1 MSWVGLVCVGLV
13 WVGLGVLVGS
23 RQVYIVFIDFLLE
36 TVDVV
41 YSEFFVASRLVGAA
55 FVGVARF
62 CVWLG
67 FALAFG
73 VGVRFRL
80 VGSVWGVLWLGWVAV
95 GCVGLVC
102 CVGLGPFGLG
112 WLRLVLCPYE
122 VYIVFLHFLL
132 KTVDVVYSEFF
143 VDALLGFLASW
154 CWFCGGGSVLCLVWV
169 WLGYGCLALV
179 PFGWFCLG
187 VALVWLG
194 RRGLLGCV
202 GSGCCVGLGPFG
214 LVWVGG
220 WGLLLVVRPCEVYIV
235 FIDFLFKTVDVLY
248 TVSEF
253 YVDALL
259 GLLALLS
266 WGWLGFVFGLGLP
279 WLLVLGLGSVWLVLF
294 GGCFGLA
301 GLPWVALGCV
311 GLGCCVGLGPFGLGW
326 LRLVLCPCEVY
337 IVFLHFLL
345 KTVDVVY
352 SEFFVDALL
361 GFFVLVLWGWLGFVF
376 GLGLAWLLV
385 FGFGSVWLVL
395 FGGCFGL
402 AGLPW
407 VVGLCWVGL
416 LCWVGSVWVGLV
428 AACPAPLRC
437 LHRVLALPPQD
448 RGRCLLRVLRGCA
461 AWLLGAGF
469 VGLARFCVWFGFGL
483 AFGVWLWFRLV
494 GSVWGLLWLGWV
506 AVGCW
511 VVLGRVAVL
520 DWGPFGLVWVGGWG
534 LLLVVCPCEVY
545 ILRPHF
551 RSGFW
556 IFKMPQPQSAVEL
569 WNFVSAT
576 CSAAGSAGLF
586 LF

>member
-23 RQVYIVFIDFLLE
+23 RQVYIVFIDFLLQ

-41 YSEFFVASRLVGAA
+41 YSEFFVVL
-55 FVGVARF
+55 F
-62 CVWLG
+62 LG
-67 FALAFG
+67 
-73 VGVRFRL
+73 
-80 VGSVWGVLWLGWVAV
+80 
-95 GCVGLVC
+95 
-102 CVGLGPFGLG
+102 
-112 WLRLVLCPYE
+112 
-122 VYIVFLHFLL
+122 
-132 KTVDVVYSEFF
+132 
-143 VDALLGFLASW
+143 
-154 CWFCGGGSVLCLVWV
+154 
-169 WLGYGCLALV
+169 
-179 PFGWFCLG
+179 
-187 VALVWLG
+187 
-194 RRGLLGCV
+194 
-202 GSGCCVGLGPFG
+202 
-214 LVWVGG
+214 
-220 WGLLLVVRPCEVYIV
+220 LLVV
-235 FIDFLFKTVDVLY
+235 
-248 TVSEF
+248 
-253 YVDALL
+253 
-259 GLLALLS
+259 LS

-294 GGCFGLA
+294 GGCFGLV

-311 GLGCCVGLGPFGLGW
+311 GSGCCVGLGPFGLGW

-352 SEFFVDALL
+352 SEFFVGALL
-361 GFFVLVLWGWLGFVF
+361 GFLVLVLWGWLGFVF

-416 LCWVGSVWVGLV
+416 LCWIGSVWVGLGWGLGVAACRVPLRGLHRVHRLPPQDRGRPLHRLRVLRGCAAWLVGAAFVGVARFCVWLGFALAFGFGVRFRLVGSVWGVLWLGWVAVGCVGLCWVGLLCWVGSVWVGLV
-428 AACPAPLRC
+428 AACPVPLRG
-437 LHRVLALPPQD
+437 LHRLLALPPQD

-461 AWLLGAGF
+461 SWLLGAGF
-469 VGLARFCVWFGFGL
+469 VGAAWFCVWFGFGL

-511 VVLGRVAVL
+511 VVLGWVAVL
-520 DWGPFGLVWVGGWG
+520 GWVRLGWVGCGLSCAPARSTSCSCTSSSRPWTLSTPSSSWMRFLASWCWFCGGGSVLCLVWVWLGFWCLALVPFGWFCLGVALAWLGCRGLLGCVGPGCCVGLGPFGLFWVGGRG

-545 ILRPHF
+545 ILRPHS

-556 IFKMPQPQSAVEL
+556 IFKMLLGSGLWKGEL
-569 WNFVSAT
+569 YP
-576 CSAAGSAGLF
+576 CIR
-586 LF
+586 